1 MRGVRG
7 ERLLENLVNVWG
19 KFVIFAKSIDRAF
32 DYLNRYFL
40 RNSNMPLV
48 GHRCLQ
54 IFKDEVYNEMKEHI
68 KEAILEQIT
77 RDRNGEQIQKE
88 IVKKSIQVFV
98 DIGLVIPKT
107 MRTRDGLFL
116 WQGDRNL
123 YVYDEDFEAFFLERT
138 QRES

>member
-1 MRGVRG
+1 MRGARG
-7 ERLLENLVNVWG
+7 ERLLENLVSVWG

-77 RDRNGEQIQKE
+77 RDRNHE
-88 IVKKSIQVFV
+88 
-98 DIGLVIPKT
+98 
-107 MRTRDGLFL
+107 
-116 WQGDRNL
+116 
-123 YVYDEDFEAFFLERT
+123 
-138 QRES
+138 

>member
-1 MRGVRG
+1 MRGARG
-7 ERLLENLVNVWG
+7 ERLLENLVSVWG

-77 RDRNGEQIQKE
+77 RDRNHEQIQKE
-88 IVKKSIQVFV
+88 IVKKSI
-98 DIGLVIPKT
+98 
-107 MRTRDGLFL
+107 
-116 WQGDRNL
+116 
-123 YVYDEDFEAFFLERT
+123 
-138 QRES
+138 

>member
-1 MRGVRG
+1 
-7 ERLLENLVNVWG
+7 
-19 KFVIFAKSIDRAF
+19 
-32 DYLNRYFL
+32 
-40 RNSNMPLV
+40 
-48 GHRCLQ
+48 
-54 IFKDEVYNEMKEHI
+54 MKEHI

-98 DIGLVIPKT
+98 DIGLVLPKP